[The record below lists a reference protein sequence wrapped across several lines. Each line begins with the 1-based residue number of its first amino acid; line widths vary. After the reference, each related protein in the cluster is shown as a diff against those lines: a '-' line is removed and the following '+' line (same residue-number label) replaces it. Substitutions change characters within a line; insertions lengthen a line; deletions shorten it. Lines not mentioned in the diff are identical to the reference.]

1 MHDNRRFISGSKIYT
16 KTTILESV
24 VEKSFGEYTVNH
36 YFKEIVKKNDGI
48 DQTVDEKTNWEDDKL
63 SADLNDKKL
72 ISDITVIA
80 KNLQVMIGKNN
91 FQQI

>member
-1 MHDNRRFISGSKIYT
+1 MKID
-16 KTTILESV
+16 I
-24 VEKSFGEYTVNH
+24 H
-36 YFKEIVKKNDGI
+36 
-48 DQTVDEKTNWEDDKL
+48 
-63 SADLNDKKL
+63 DLNDKKL